1 MDPLD
6 PYSTVVPPLSL
17 YATRAPDEPPERQA
31 VTGRTVGNYTIEREL
46 GRGGMGV
53 VYAATHRQ
61 FSDRR
66 YALKLISAAAASP
79 LACARFQREVDAIG
93 KSRHPH
99 LLYAV
104 DAGVHEGDP
113 YLVTELVNGYDLGRL
128 LRHHGSLPA
137 SVACEIGRQ
146 MALGLE
152 FVHATGMVH
161 RDIKPHNVMLQPNG
175 QIKILDLG
183 LATLLKKDGET
194 LRADGGVVGTPAY
207 MPPEQWR
214 GEEPSPASD
223 VYAFGCTLLEML
235 TGQSPFPASQYRDI
249 AAQRSAHLEAAAPTI
264 AEMVPHMPPD
274 VARLIDQ
281 CLQKSPDQRP
291 QHCGEIAAV
300 LEEHAAPID
309 TSKVFAKIVGHG
321 GDTGANEIHYDQFVE
336 EIRFPKGTPR
346 ERTTYIAVF
355 LVTLLTSLASL
366 AAAYFGPS
374 TTAAWELR
382 FDRLAGQTVPRG
394 TGFVIE
400 AIRSTLFLSCTFFV
414 GYSRFRLPL
423 ARLFSI
429 HLHTWRVWFARLLLA
444 VVVGG
449 FLGLECCRLWY
460 PENAAS
466 NMVAWATGKGIN
478 TTPDMEVVPYRW
490 YLGYS
495 LIQYTF
501 NLGGLLMLPVLQFV
515 LSDFPYVQR
524 SLRLFSAAQ
533 RSEPNAMQAVDR
545 LYNLARHFR
554 RLATRYVD
562 TAGMLAMFIQ
572 YEYWIGRRT
581 LSENGYLVEVVGML
595 VTAGIMLAIITVIAM
610 RYGEAVEVTS
620 YSRGDRP
627 DHRVERQMEEFN
639 VFWLI
644 KSAVFSRP
652 SGFAIVSLLLLLFE
666 SARKS
671 GL

>member
-6 PYSTVVPPLSL
+6 PYSTVAPMLSL
-17 YATRAPDEPPERQA
+17 YATQAPDEPSGRQPA
-31 VTGRTVGNYTIEREL
+31 TGRTVGNYTIEREL

-79 LACARFQREVDAIG
+79 LACVRFQQEVDAIG

-113 YLVTELVNGYDLGRL
+113 YLVTELVDGHDLGSL
-128 LRHHGSLPA
+128 LRHHGSLPVP
-137 SVACEIGRQ
+137 VACEIGRQ

-161 RDIKPHNVMLQPNG
+161 RDVKPHNVMLQPNG

-183 LATLLKKDGET
+183 LATLLNTGGET
-194 LRADGGVVGTPAY
+194 RRAEGGVVGTPAY

-223 VYAFGCTLLEML
+223 VYAFGCTLFEML
-235 TGQSPFPASQYRDI
+235 TGRSPFHASQHLSI
-249 AAQRSAHLEAAAPTI
+249 AAQRSAHLETTAPMIT
-264 AEMVPHMPPD
+264 EMAPRVPSD
-274 VARLIDQ
+274 VARLIDR
-281 CLQKSPDQRP
+281 CLQKSPNQRP

-300 LEEHAAPID
+300 MEEHAAPID
-309 TSKVFAKIVGHG
+309 TSRVFAKIVGHG
-321 GDTGANEIHYDQFVE
+321 GDTGAGEIHYDQFVE
-336 EIRFPKGTPR
+336 EMRFPKGTRR
-346 ERTTYIAVF
+346 ERTPYIAVF
-355 LVTLLTSLASL
+355 LVCLLTSLASL

-374 TTAAWELR
+374 TTAAWGLR
-382 FDRLAGQTVPRG
+382 FDRLAGQPIPRG
-394 TGFVIE
+394 TGFSIE
-400 AIRSTLFLSCTFFV
+400 AFRSTLFLTCIFVV
-414 GYSRFRLPL
+414 GYVRFRLPL
-423 ARLFSI
+423 ARLFSL
-429 HLHTWRVWFARLLLA
+429 HLHTWRVWFARLLL
-444 VVVGG
+444 VVVLGG
-449 FLGLECCRLWY
+449 FLGMECCRLWY

-466 NMVAWATGKGIN
+466 NMVAWASGKGID

-495 LIQYTF
+495 IIQYTF
-501 NLGGLLMLPVLQFV
+501 NLGGLLMLPVLQFM
-515 LSDFPYVQR
+515 LSDFQYVQR

-533 RSEPNAMQAVDR
+533 RCEPNAMQAVDR

-562 TAGMLAMFIQ
+562 TAGMLAIFIQ
-572 YEYWIGRRT
+572 YEYWIGRWT

-595 VTAGIMLAIITVIAM
+595 VTACIMLAILAFIAM

-620 YSRGDRP
+620 YGRGDRP
-627 DHRVERQMEEFN
+627 DHRVEQQMEEFN

-652 SGFAIVSLLLLLFE
+652 SGFAIVSLVLLLFD